1 MRFNLI
7 DRIVELEPGVRIKAI
22 KTLSMA
28 EEYLADHFPNFPVM
42 PGVLML
48 EALTQASAWLI
59 RVSEQFS
66 HGVVL
71 LRRAQNV
78 KYGRFLEPGQSL
90 NVEAEIVEMGESE
103 VRLKARATMDDRTTV
118 SARLVM
124 VRYDLADTDP
134 SRADLDEHI
143 RDHFRKLFPVIYPS
157 AANISQSPA

>member
-7 DRIVELEPGVRIKAI
+7 DRIVELEPGERIKAI

-59 RVSEQFS
+59 RVTEQFS
-66 HGVVL
+66 HGIVL

-78 KYGRFLEPGQSL
+78 KYGRFVEPGQIL
-90 NVEAEIVEMGESE
+90 TVEAEITELGESE
-103 VRLKARATMDDRTTV
+103 VKLKARGSIDERTTV

-124 VRYDLADTDP
+124 IRYNLADEDP
-134 SRADLDEHI
+134 SRADLDEHV
-143 RDHFRKLFPVIYPS
+143 RDHFRKQYPVLFP
-157 AANISQSPA
+157 AAVSMSQSPM